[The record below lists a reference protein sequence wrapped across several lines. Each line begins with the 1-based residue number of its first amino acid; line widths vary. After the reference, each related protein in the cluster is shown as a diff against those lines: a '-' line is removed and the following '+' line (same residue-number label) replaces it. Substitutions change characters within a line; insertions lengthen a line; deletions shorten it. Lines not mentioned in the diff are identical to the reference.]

1 MIRPALAALALLA
14 ACAPRR
20 EPAKEERRQVVDGLT
35 LSQSS
40 GGKLAWTLRSRLAV
54 LREDAD
60 LAELSAPRMDFYRLN
75 KVASRVTARSGTVH
89 TQTHDVRLSSS
100 VVLDS
105 LDDRSHLTTEE
116 LLYSS
121 ARGRFVTT
129 ADVKIE
135 RPEGVIRGRGLEAT
149 PDLSEIRIFEQRS
162 VLNGAKR

>member
-1 MIRPALAALALLA
+1 MKRPALALLALCA

-20 EPAKEERRQVVDGLT
+20 EPPQEERRQAIYGLT

-40 GGKLAWTLRSRLAV
+40 SGRLAWTLRSRFAV
-54 LREDAD
+54 LREDEK
-60 LAELSAPRMDFYRLN
+60 LAELAAPSMDFYRQD
-75 KVASRVTARSGTVH
+75 KVVSRVTARGGTVH
-89 TQTHDVRLSSS
+89 TETHDVRLSSS

-129 ADVKIE
+129 ADVRIV
-135 RPEGVIRGRGLEAT
+135 RPEGVVHGRGLEAT
-149 PDLSEIRIFEQRS
+149 PDLSEIRIYEQRS
-162 VLNGAKR
+162 VLSGTSR